1 MAINVARLSSQKI
14 ENNVLKSGRFAV
26 LEVFLVALF
35 RADDL
40 DVFVARLV
48 EGLLVDV
55 FFFSAI

>member
-1 MAINVARLSSQKI
+1 MAINVARLSFQKI

-35 RADDL
+35 RADVLDDL
-40 DVFVARLV
+40 VARLV
-48 EGLLVDV
+48 EDLLVGV

>member
-1 MAINVARLSSQKI
+1 MAINVARLSFQKI
-14 ENNVLKSGRFAV
+14 ENNVLKSGRFVV

-35 RADDL
+35 RADD
-40 DVFVARLV
+40 FVARLV

>member
-1 MAINVARLSSQKI
+1 MAINVARLSFQKI

-40 DVFVARLV
+40 VARLV

>member
-1 MAINVARLSSQKI
+1 MAIKVARLSFQKI

-35 RADDL
+35 RADDFVDL
-40 DVFVARLV
+40 VARLV

>member
-1 MAINVARLSSQKI
+1 MAINVARLSFQKI
-14 ENNVLKSGRFAV
+14 ENNVLKSGRFVV

-40 DVFVARLV
+40 VARLV

>member
-1 MAINVARLSSQKI
+1 MAINVARLSFQKI
-14 ENNVLKSGRFAV
+14 ENNVLKSGRFVV

>member
-1 MAINVARLSSQKI
+1 MALNVARLSFQKI
-14 ENNVLKSGRFAV
+14 ENNVLKSGRFVV

-40 DVFVARLV
+40 VARLV

>member
-1 MAINVARLSSQKI
+1 MAINVARLSFQKI

-55 FFFSAI
+55 FFYSAI

>member
-1 MAINVARLSSQKI
+1 MKVARLSFQKI